1 MMFSSNCNY
10 YRDIAL
16 QEEVDGKV
24 VVVAHLKF
32 TYTPLL
38 INRLNCLPI
47 QVSIIVKDSILSV
60 YVMDESGGTVEL
72 SLLRD
77 FVPSFH
83 THLEFSLPL
92 D

>member
-1 MMFSSNCNY
+1 MFSSNCNY

-60 YVMDESGGTVEL
+60 YGMDARSGDSRAVIVKRLCALISHSARVFFT
-72 SLLRD
+72 S
-77 FVPSFH
+77 
-83 THLEFSLPL
+83 
-92 D
+92 